1 MEIVCKSCGHTEETN
16 KDFFVKLIGGAMP
29 VGGYWA
35 WTTYL
40 FAGTGFAMG
49 IVLAII
55 GGGVAMLIFKDE
67 ITEWVISQGYK
78 CTSCGEVSWEPM
90 TESMK
95 QDRDSKKYVPE
106 LTRTSIEL
114 TRKSIELKR
123 SMTTLMDDLLAMSEE
138 EEGIRRDDS
147 GDRDEKVYYE
157 SKVDENLQVIRS
169 AGYDIEPI
177 DSVWLIEVV
186 SGEWVEIESAE
197 ELDNIANTASSLSDL
212 TKQRALNN

>member
-1 MEIVCKSCGHTEETN
+1 MEIICKSCGHTEETN

-95 QDRDSKKYVPE
+95 QERDFKKYD
-106 LTRTSIEL
+106 LGITRTSIE
-114 TRKSIELKR
+114 TSR
-123 SMTTLMDDLLAMSEE
+123 SMAKLLDDIMAMDE
-138 EEGIRRDDS
+138 EEGISPDDRDDP
-147 GDRDEKVYYE
+147 DEKVDYE

-169 AGYDIEPI
+169 AGYDIEPV
-177 DSVWLIEVV
+177 DSIWLIEVD
-186 SGEWVEIESAE
+186 SGEWVEIESAK
-197 ELDNIANTASSLSDL
+197 ELDGIANIASRRSKDS
-212 TKQRALNN
+212 

>member
-95 QDRDSKKYVPE
+95 QDRDSKKYAPE
-106 LTRTSIEL
+106 ITRAYIEA
-114 TRKSIELKR
+114 TRGIGKLW
-123 SMTTLMDDLLAMSEE
+123 DDIMAMSDE
-138 EEGIRRDDS
+138 EEGISRD
-147 GDRDEKVYYE
+147 DRDEKVDYE

-169 AGYDIEPI
+169 AGYEIEPI
-177 DSVWLIEVV
+177 DSVWLIQVR
-186 SGEWVEIESAE
+186 SGELVEIESAK
-197 ELDNIANTASSLSDL
+197 ELDTIANTASRRSKDS
-212 TKQRALNN
+212 

>member
-106 LTRTSIEL
+106 LTRTYIE
-114 TRKSIELKR
+114 TRR
-123 SMTTLMDDLLAMSEE
+123 SMETLMDDLMVMFEE
-138 EEGIRRDDS
+138 EERIRRDDS
-147 GDRDEKVYYE
+147 GDRDEKVDYE

-177 DSVWLIEVV
+177 DYVWLIEVA

-197 ELDNIANTASSLSDL
+197 ELDKIANTASKRSKDS
-212 TKQRALNN
+212 

>member
-67 ITEWVISQGYK
+67 ITEWVVSQGFK

-95 QDRDSKKYVPE
+95 QDRDSKKYDIGI
-106 LTRTSIEL
+106 TRTSIETMRS
-114 TRKSIELKR
+114 TRKI
-123 SMTTLMDDLLAMSEE
+123 MNNVMAMMDEE
-138 EEGIRRDDS
+138 QGISPD
-147 GDRDEKVYYE
+147 DRDEKVDYE

-169 AGYDIEPI
+169 AGYDIEPV

-197 ELDNIANTASSLSDL
+197 ELDQIASAASKRSKDS
-212 TKQRALNN
+212 

>member
-35 WTTYL
+35 WTAYL

-95 QDRDSKKYVPE
+95 QDRDSKKYAPE
-106 LTRTSIEL
+106 ITRTYIG
-114 TRKSIELKR
+114 TMRVMKKSKR
-123 SMTTLMDDLLAMSEE
+123 DISKSMDDLMAMFYE
-138 EEGIRRDDS
+138 EEGIS
-147 GDRDEKVYYE
+147 PHDRDEK
-157 SKVDENLQVIRS
+157 
-169 AGYDIEPI
+169 
-177 DSVWLIEVV
+177 
-186 SGEWVEIESAE
+186 
-197 ELDNIANTASSLSDL
+197 
-212 TKQRALNN
+212 

>member
-1 MEIVCKSCGHTEETN
+1 
-16 KDFFVKLIGGAMP
+16 MP

-95 QDRDSKKYVPE
+95 QDRDSKKYVFE
-106 LTRTSIEL
+106 ITRTYIEM
-114 TRKSIELKR
+114 RRGMKK
-123 SMTTLMDDLLAMSEE
+123 MMDDFTAKFDEE
-138 EEGIRRDDS
+138 KGISRDDR
-147 GDRDEKVYYE
+147 GDRDEKVDYE

-197 ELDNIANTASSLSDL
+197 ELDEIANTASRRSKDS
-212 TKQRALNN
+212 

>member
-1 MEIVCKSCGHTEETN
+1 
-16 KDFFVKLIGGAMP
+16 MP

-67 ITEWVISQGYK
+67 ITEWVVSQGFK

-95 QDRDSKKYVPE
+95 QDRDSKKYDIGI
-106 LTRTSIEL
+106 TRTSIETMRS
-114 TRKSIELKR
+114 TRKI
-123 SMTTLMDDLLAMSEE
+123 MNNVMAMMDEE
-138 EEGIRRDDS
+138 QGISPD
-147 GDRDEKVYYE
+147 DRDEKVDYE

-169 AGYDIEPI
+169 AGYDIEPV

-197 ELDNIANTASSLSDL
+197 ELDQIASAASKRSKDS
-212 TKQRALNN
+212 

>member
-1 MEIVCKSCGHTEETN
+1 
-16 KDFFVKLIGGAMP
+16 MP

-95 QDRDSKKYVPE
+95 QERDFKKYD
-106 LTRTSIEL
+106 LGITRTSIE
-114 TRKSIELKR
+114 TSR
-123 SMTTLMDDLLAMSEE
+123 SMAKLLDDIMAMDE
-138 EEGIRRDDS
+138 EEGISPDDRDDP
-147 GDRDEKVYYE
+147 DEKVDYE

-169 AGYDIEPI
+169 AGYDIEPV
-177 DSVWLIEVV
+177 DSIWLIEVD
-186 SGEWVEIESAE
+186 SGEWVEIESAK
-197 ELDNIANTASSLSDL
+197 ELDGIANIASRRSKDS
-212 TKQRALNN
+212 